1 MGRLSEDQHPISGS
15 NTHSTWDGIYK
26 ESEKKCDP
34 HGFVI
39 LSHIKCSKTSNQFTH
54 PGKLME
60 ESTQQKNSTDSS
72 PITKNNQDIPTSGI
86 IKESP
91 SIANIGASLARLTW
105 WLSLK
110 ETSPNAHFGP
120 FRSIHRTDHLKSL
133 IVCWSS
139 SHVQQRPEHPNGPKI
154 ARKISNQ
161 SDFLTS
167 SPSSGATLD
176 LIGEIH
182 KCHSLAACEGIS
194 ASAEVAARVIGV
206 SRIDLDLGPDLSRGW
221 LGRFVA
227 WGWEACFFV
236 EMEGLQKKKDKVLS
250 LIQEIDLNK
259 LSCMKLLCLPTWA
272 SVFERMESGER
283 GQGELYHGPNYPGAG
298 HRGNFH
304 QVTML
309 SESTDPMCFWYVFD
323 MFCRSTY
330 PSWWIESPCL
340 LVIYIL
346 CFATWIPVGVTLILA
361 GLIPPFTG

>member
-1 MGRLSEDQHPISGS
+1 M
-15 NTHSTWDGIYK
+15 
-26 ESEKKCDP
+26 
-34 HGFVI
+34 
-39 LSHIKCSKTSNQFTH
+39 
-54 PGKLME
+54 
-60 ESTQQKNSTDSS
+60 TDSS

-120 FRSIHRTDHLKSL
+120 FRSIHRTEHLKSLKL

-139 SHVQQRPEHPNGPKI
+139 SQVQQRPEHPNGPKI
-154 ARKISNQ
+154 TRKTSNQ
-161 SDFLTS
+161 SGFLTSS
-167 SPSSGATLD
+167 SPSSGAPLD
-176 LIGEIH
+176 PIGETH

-194 ASAEVAARVIGV
+194 ASAEVAARVVGV
-206 SRIDLDLGPDLSRGW
+206 SRIDLDLGPDSRGW

-250 LIQEIDLNK
+250 LIQEIDLSK
-259 LSCMKLLCLPTWA
+259 LSCMKLFCLPTWA
-272 SVFERMESGER
+272 SVFERMEKGER
-283 GQGELYHGPNYPGAG
+283 GQGELYHGPNYPGVG

-323 MFCRSTY
+323 MLNAGQLTH
-330 PSWWIESPCL
+330 PGG
-340 LVIYIL
+340 
-346 CFATWIPVGVTLILA
+346 TWIPMFVG
-361 GLIPPFTG
+361 